1 MESFKPPCRFN
12 PDADENFV
20 QAWKDW
26 KTEFTF
32 YLIASEKSAVSD
44 NVKVGML
51 LCAMG
56 PQWIKVYTKFD
67 WNAEGDKDKLDCVI
81 ANFDKH
87 IEPKKLLKSYITRFQ
102 HRVQTPNDTVTDY
115 IQAVER
121 CPRPKAQRET
131 VGRRPDAYPT
141 REEVQF
147 LRSSSTNEKT
157 DSN

>member
-12 PDADENFV
+12 PNADENFV

-32 YLIASEKSAVSD
+32 YLIATEKSAVAD

-67 WNAEGDKDKLDCVI
+67 WNAGGDKDKLDCVL
-81 ANFDKH
+81 AKFDKH

-102 HRVQTPNDTVTDY
+102 QRVQSPNETVTDY
-115 IQAVER
+115 IQAV
-121 CPRPKAQRET
+121 RELASHCEF
-131 VGRRPDAYPT
+131 GAL
-141 REEVQF
+141 EESQVCV
-147 LRSSSTNEKT
+147 
-157 DSN
+157 